1 MGNGPK
7 TDLRPRDGLQFGKML
22 VALPRF
28 CHRKPR
34 LMLNIRNRGNIA
46 LPMHAYANPTR
57 FLSLARP
64 LTPFLLF
71 GGIAMVA
78 IACIWGLL
86 ATPAERLQGD
96 TVKIIFVHVPMAWLG
111 MAGWSG
117 IAIASISELI
127 WRHPLA
133 SHAARA
139 IAVPGA
145 LFSLL
150 CLVTGSIWGRP
161 AWGTW
166 WVWDGRLTSMLVL
179 FFLYLAYIVL
189 ANETGKGRG
198 QSRIAAIFGVV
209 GIVNLPIIRFSV
221 EWWET
226 QHQGT
231 SINIL
236 GKSTIDPLY
245 LWPLLISAVG
255 FSLLFGAIVLMRMR
269 ASLAQTK
276 VDARL
281 KRMAAE

>member
-1 MGNGPK
+1 
-7 TDLRPRDGLQFGKML
+7 
-22 VALPRF
+22 
-28 CHRKPR
+28 
-34 LMLNIRNRGNIA
+34 
-46 LPMHAYANPTR
+46 MHAYANPTR

-71 GGIAMVA
+71 GGIAMVL
-78 IACIWGLL
+78 IACIWGLW

-145 LFSLL
+145 LFTLL
-150 CLVTGSIWGRP
+150 CLVTGAIWGRP

-189 ANETGKGRG
+189 ANETSKSKG

-209 GIVNLPIIRFSV
+209 GIINLPIIRFSV

-231 SINIL
+231 SISIM
-236 GKSTIDPLY
+236 GKSTIDALY
-245 LWPLLISAVG
+245 LWPLLVSAIG

>member
-1 MGNGPK
+1 
-7 TDLRPRDGLQFGKML
+7 
-22 VALPRF
+22 
-28 CHRKPR
+28 
-34 LMLNIRNRGNIA
+34 
-46 LPMHAYANPTR
+46 MHAYANPTR

-64 LTPFLLF
+64 LTLWLLF
-71 GGIAMVA
+71 GGMAMVLA
-78 IACIWGLL
+78 ACAWGILS
-86 ATPAERLQGD
+86 TPPERLQGES
-96 TVKIIFVHVPMAWLG
+96 VKIIFVHVPMAWLG
-111 MAGWSG
+111 MAGWTG

-145 LFSLL
+145 LFALL
-150 CLVTGSIWGRP
+150 CLVTGALWGRP

-189 ANETGKGRG
+189 ANETSKTSG

-231 SINIL
+231 SISIT
-236 GKSTIDPLY
+236 GKSTIDALY
-245 LWPLLISAVG
+245 LWPLLVSAIG
-255 FSLLFGAIVLMRMR
+255 FSLLFAAIVLMRMR
-269 ASLAQTK
+269 ASLAETK
-276 VDARL
+276 VEGRL
-281 KRMAAE
+281 RRMAAE

>member
-1 MGNGPK
+1 
-7 TDLRPRDGLQFGKML
+7 
-22 VALPRF
+22 
-28 CHRKPR
+28 
-34 LMLNIRNRGNIA
+34 
-46 LPMHAYANPTR
+46 MHAYANPTR
-57 FLSLARP
+57 FLLLARP
-64 LTPFLLF
+64 LTPWLLF
-71 GGIAMVA
+71 GGIALVLL
-78 IACIWGLL
+78 ACIWGILS
-86 ATPAERLQGD
+86 TPPERLQGNS
-96 TVKIIFVHVPMAWLG
+96 VKIIFVHVPMAWLG
-111 MAGWSG
+111 MAGWTG

-139 IAVPGA
+139 TAVPGA
-145 LFSLL
+145 LFAFL
-150 CLVTGSIWGRP
+150 CLVTGALWGRP

-189 ANETGKGRG
+189 ANETRKTSG

-231 SINIL
+231 SISIT
-236 GKSTIDPLY
+236 GKSTIDALY
-245 LWPLLISAVG
+245 LWPLLVSAIG
-255 FSLLFGAIVLMRMR
+255 FSLLFAAIVLMRMR
-269 ASLAQTK
+269 ASLAETK
-276 VDARL
+276 VEARL

>member
-1 MGNGPK
+1 
-7 TDLRPRDGLQFGKML
+7 
-22 VALPRF
+22 
-28 CHRKPR
+28 
-34 LMLNIRNRGNIA
+34 
-46 LPMHAYANPTR
+46 MHAYANPTR

-64 LTPFLLF
+64 LTHWLLF
-71 GGIAMVA
+71 GGMALVVA
-78 IACIWGLL
+78 ACAWGILS
-86 ATPAERLQGD
+86 TPPERLQGNS
-96 TVKIIFVHVPMAWLG
+96 VKIIFVHVPMAWLG
-111 MAGWSG
+111 MAGWTG

-145 LFSLL
+145 LFALL
-150 CLVTGSIWGRP
+150 CLVTGALWGRP

-189 ANETGKGRG
+189 ANETSKTSGR
-198 QSRIAAIFGVV
+198 SRIAAIFGVV

-231 SINIL
+231 SISIT
-236 GKSTIDPLY
+236 GKSTIDALY
-245 LWPLLISAVG
+245 LWPLLISAIG
-255 FSLLFGAIVLMRMR
+255 FSLLFAAIVLMRMR
-269 ASLAQTK
+269 ASLAETK
-276 VDARL
+276 VEGRL

>member
-1 MGNGPK
+1 
-7 TDLRPRDGLQFGKML
+7 
-22 VALPRF
+22 
-28 CHRKPR
+28 
-34 LMLNIRNRGNIA
+34 
-46 LPMHAYANPTR
+46 MHAYANPTR

-64 LTPFLLF
+64 LTPWLLF
-71 GGIAMVA
+71 GGMALVLVA
-78 IACIWGLL
+78 CAWGILS
-86 ATPAERLQGD
+86 TPPERLQGES
-96 TVKIIFVHVPMAWLG
+96 VKIIFVHVPMAWLG
-111 MAGWSG
+111 MAGWTG

-145 LFSLL
+145 LFAFL
-150 CLVTGSIWGRP
+150 CLVTGALWGRP

-189 ANETGKGRG
+189 ANETSKTAG

-231 SINIL
+231 SISIT
-236 GKSTIDPLY
+236 GKSTIDALY
-245 LWPLLISAVG
+245 LWPLLVSAIG
-255 FSLLFGAIVLMRMR
+255 FSLLFAAIVLMRMR
-269 ASLAQTK
+269 ASLAETK
-276 VDARL
+276 VEGRL